1 MKGNY
6 FAKFSLSVVVY
17 DLDRAKVERACADF
31 YKVFSV
37 HDAQIGI
44 QEVVAFLVKW
54 QPTQALASSRFIRFP
69 TASSRESGTVCECPQ
84 VISRFCV
91 SPKKLTR
98 LS

>member
-6 FAKFSLSVVVY
+6 FGKFSLSVVVY

-44 QEVVAFLVKW
+44 QEVVAF
-54 QPTQALASSRFIRFP
+54 S
-69 TASSRESGTVCECPQ
+69 
-84 VISRFCV
+84 
-91 SPKKLTR
+91 
-98 LS
+98 